1 MDFHTLSDTSD
12 SRRPIR
18 LPLAGYQVIALHRDQ
33 SRSLVTLAQNL
44 RAATT
49 LAKDFCDAIERG
61 GHRDG
66 IATVRVE
73 EWVGTLTEGEW
84 VPVSLRHGGFSHRFV
99 RSAIPGSATN
109 AARRCPQRA
118 TRLSASSWTG
128 RPAREAGGRELLK
141 CRAEGPITNT
151 ADVPKSAKPGQ
162 IVTLRVGVIDHEGKR
177 VQFHCTPVTT
187 QVTGEPTLPA
197 LGDEAR
203 QPRPRARAGHPG
215 PGLGLFPQRDRSNP
229 KNTIP

>member
-49 LAKDFCDAIERG
+49 LAKAFCDAIERG
-61 GHRDG
+61 AHRDG

-99 RSAIPGSATN
+99 TRDSGKRDQRSPSLPTTGDKVECVLLDEKT
-109 AARRCPQRA
+109 RKGGWRA
-118 TRLSASSWTG
+118 K
-128 RPAREAGGRELLK
+128 LLK
-141 CRAEGPITNT
+141 CGAEGPITNT

-162 IVTLRVGVIDHEGKR
+162 MVTLRVGAISHEDKR
-177 VQFHCTPVTT
+177 VQFHWHADDNSSDRRTD
-187 QVTGEPTLPA
+187 A
-197 LGDEAR
+197 AK
-203 QPRPRARAGHPG
+203 AGC
-215 PGLGLFPQRDRSNP
+215 
-229 KNTIP
+229 